1 MVHHIQTP
9 NSKRRLSGAL
19 SIASAGG
26 IDEDAVEDG
35 AVVPTR
41 MLRSARGM
49 ERMPMTRPVL
59 ERMCPFFIVSDVA
72 RSIAF
77 YRDMLGF
84 QTWHQEPDDE
94 PFFAVIGRDGAQLF
108 LKAGDAAPMP
118 NPTRDPAMRWDAYV
132 LAYDPDAIATEFADR
147 GVTFSVPLMDTHDTL
162 RGFEIKDPDGY
173 TLLSVAQE
181 TKRC

>member
-1 MVHHIQTP
+1 
-9 NSKRRLSGAL
+9 
-19 SIASAGG
+19 
-26 IDEDAVEDG
+26 
-35 AVVPTR
+35 
-41 MLRSARGM
+41 
-49 ERMPMTRPVL
+49 MTRPVL

-147 GVTFSVPLMDTHDTL
+147 GVTFSVPLMRLYADSRLRTL
-162 RGFEIKDPDGY
+162 TDIPCFRLP
-173 TLLSVAQE
+173 
-181 TKRC
+181 KRRSGVEQKCRLI